1 LRSIFQT
8 YEAKQSEDDDSP
20 VDLGYTYILQKGM
33 FASDDGK
40 MRPE

>member
-1 LRSIFQT
+1 
-8 YEAKQSEDDDSP
+8 

-40 MRPE
+40 MRPEWTWEWQPTDYLINT